1 MASSADDELQAA
13 MEDFEEQERQQQQ
26 KAAAAASGVS
36 GGSSSG
42 MMPPGMMGGGAMPP
56 GMMMNKKMMQ
66 LPPGA
71 NPNNMA
77 RRVNINKKL
86 YQVIY
91 PQYIDSTLT
100 PSEGRRVPA
109 SRGIPNPAVDEI
121 IQALKECGFQEII
134 FDSGKSYPKAQS
146 QPRQVPAPRGCI
158 RLQIKEPASADST
171 EDEIR
176 ASKHP
181 HLVNKRQV
189 LLKVCDILKLRLRLT
204 DSDADKAFAAE
215 VQRGESMAANAV
227 VTKGKLT
234 APHPSMVGKIILR
247 PRLMT
252 VPSPSGPIT
261 LKRPPLAPTGEEVA
275 AAMQAQA
282 TPQPKVKGQK

>member
-1 MASSADDELQAA
+1 
-13 MEDFEEQERQQQQ
+13 MEVFEQQERLQQQRNV
-26 KAAAAASGVS
+26 AAASGVS
-36 GGSSSG
+36 GGSSSS
-42 MMPPGMMGGGAMPP
+42 MMQGGGAMPP

-71 NPNNMA
+71 NPNNMG

-109 SRGIPNPAVDEI
+109 SRGIPNPAIDEI
-121 IQALKECGFQEII
+121 IGALKECGFQEII

-158 RLQIKEPASADST
+158 RLQIKEPSSPDST

-189 LLKVCDILKLRLRLT
+189 LLKVCDILKFRCRLT

-215 VQRGESMAANAV
+215 VLRGESMVANSV

-247 PRLMT
+247 PRLMD

-261 LKRPPLAPTGEEVA
+261 LKRPPLAPTGEEIA

>member
-13 MEDFEEQERQQQQ
+13 MEDFEAQERLQQA

-36 GGSSSG
+36 GGAAAPSSSSG
-42 MMPPGMMGGGAMPP
+42 AIPPGMMVG
-56 GMMMNKKMMQ
+56 KKMM
-66 LPPGA
+66 LPPGV
-71 NPNNMA
+71 NPQNIP
-77 RRVNINKKL
+77 RRVNINKKQ

-100 PSEGRRVPA
+100 PAQGRRVPA
-109 SRGIPNPAVDEI
+109 NRGIPNPSIEEI
-121 IQALKECGFQEII
+121 IQALKEAGFAEIVY
-134 FDSGKSYPKAQS
+134 DSGKSYPRAQA

-158 RLQIKEPASADST
+158 RLQIKEPVTPSNLEGDV
-171 EDEIR
+171 R

-189 LLKVCDILKLRLRLT
+189 LLKVCDILKMRCKLGET
-204 DSDADKAFAAE
+204 DADKAFVAE
-215 VQRGESMAANAV
+215 VQRGEAMVANSV
-227 VTKGKLT
+227 VTRGKLT
-234 APHPSMVGKIILR
+234 APSPGMAGKIILR
-247 PRLMT
+247 PRLME